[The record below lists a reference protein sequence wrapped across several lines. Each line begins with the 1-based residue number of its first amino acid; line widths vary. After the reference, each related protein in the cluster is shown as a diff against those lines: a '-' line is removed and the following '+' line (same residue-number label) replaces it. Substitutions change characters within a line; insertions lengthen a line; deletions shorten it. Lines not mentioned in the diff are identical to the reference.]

1 MDSCSSDEVED
12 VVTTV
17 REDLEPISYDQQET
31 ASIENTQH
39 TDVDNETEDVLNY
52 TDAEKD
58 MDSSN
63 SEDFDDTDSEDLDQ
77 MLCEPE
83 LTDCDKEIDGWVE
96 GTLEQVV
103 NRIADSLDDA
113 DSNTAAESG
122 SKTVDVQ
129 LNNSGK

>member
-1 MDSCSSDEVED
+1 MDSCSSNDVED

-17 REDLEPISYDQQET
+17 RDDLGQISDDQQET
-31 ASIENTQH
+31 ASIEDTQM
-39 TDVDNETEDVLNY
+39 TDVDNETRDYLDHTDVEEE
-52 TDAEKD
+52 TDG
-58 MDSSN
+58 SN

-103 NRIADSLDDA
+103 SRIADSLDDS
-113 DSNTAAESG
+113 DSNTAAETASN
-122 SKTVDVQ
+122 TVDVQ
-129 LNNSGK
+129 VNNSGM